1 MFKDLVVPVT
11 ATPGDADAIDAAIDL
26 AAHFGAH
33 VSILEM
39 VDLPM
44 PAATPWGMMPDLA
57 MSDVYSRLR
66 AQGEVNVAKRRAGLE
81 NAAAPT
87 EVRLIESLF
96 AEPARMAAHCAHY
109 ADLAVIA
116 GGASASADGEATHAY
131 FSALLLESGRPV
143 LVVPPRARAAWP
155 PRRVLLAWRPTA
167 EAARA
172 AHDALPFLAA
182 AEQVD
187 VLAIDP
193 PGGDR
198 GDGQQP
204 GADIATHLARHG
216 VRANVVVRESQGRQ
230 VSSLLLE
237 HAREMPAQLIVAGG
251 YGHSRLREW
260 VMGGVTREL
269 LVSSPVPLLF
279 SH

>member
-11 ATPGDADAIDAAIDL
+11 TTPGDADAIDAAIDL

-44 PAATPWGMMPDLA
+44 PTANPWGLPDVA
-57 MSDVYSRLR
+57 MGDVYSRLR
-66 AQGEVNVAKRRAGLE
+66 AQGEVNVAKRKTQLA
-81 NAAAPT
+81 NAPVQVD
-87 EVRLIESLF
+87 VRLVESLF

-109 ADLAVIA
+109 ADLAVVA
-116 GGASASADGEATHAY
+116 GGANASAEGEIAHAY

-143 LVVPPRARAAWP
+143 LVVPPRTRDARP

-172 AHDALPFLAA
+172 VHDALPFLIA
-182 AEQVD
+182 AEHVD
-187 VLAIDP
+187 VVAIDP

-216 VRANVVVRESQGRQ
+216 VRVNVVVRESRGRA
-230 VSSLLLE
+230 VSSILLE

>member
-11 ATPGDADAIDAAIDL
+11 TTPGDADAINAAIDL

-33 VSILEM
+33 VAILEM
-39 VDLPM
+39 VNLPM
-44 PAATPWGMMPDLA
+44 PTATPWGLMPDLA

-66 AQGEVNVAKRRAGLE
+66 AQAEVNVAKRRASLQ
-81 NAAAPT
+81 NAPAPT
-87 EVRLIESLF
+87 EVRVVESLF

-109 ADLAVIA
+109 ADLAVVA
-116 GGASASADGEATHAY
+116 GGANASVEGEVAHAY

-143 LVVPPRARAAWP
+143 LVVPPRTRAARP
-155 PRRVLLAWRPTA
+155 PQRVLLAWRPTA
-167 EAARA
+167 EATRA
-172 AHDALPFLAA
+172 LHDALPFLIG
-182 AEQVD
+182 AERVD
-187 VLAIDP
+187 VVAIDP

-216 VRANVVVRESQGRQ
+216 VRANVVVRESQGRP

-269 LVSSPVPLLF
+269 LVSSPVPVLF